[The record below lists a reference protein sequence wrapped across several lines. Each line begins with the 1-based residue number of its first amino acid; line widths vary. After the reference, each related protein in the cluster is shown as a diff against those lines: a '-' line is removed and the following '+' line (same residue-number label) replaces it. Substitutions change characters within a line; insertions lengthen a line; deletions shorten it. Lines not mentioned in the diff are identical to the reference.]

1 MGLSGYLSSLPRHV
15 TNPNRLAP
23 PQDTKPNIETGRD
36 FRRHAHRDR
45 PIAPPT
51 ASPDT
56 RRGVARPGPAVR
68 STQDCASPRAVAAS
82 RAFFTLRDGDCPGC
96 NWPILGCS
104 SRIFRWGRRGSP
116 GLVQGPTQRISSQ
129 LLTGLDDSAG
139 SRQRLNRASISA
151 AGTPACRDFMVHS
164 SAFWG
169 ICRGPGAMCKRETA
183 GQFDNPKKRQ
193 TFCRYRLMPNF
204 QAISR
209 SLAPGRIASPCAR
222 GPVIRNVK
230 RQGSATRRPDGPALQ
245 GLKGPAIPCQ
255 ARHNSAGRDHHDSPV
270 TRFRQPFARIAC
282 AQLPGLL
289 WHHDF
294 AFQL

>member
-1 MGLSGYLSSLPRHV
+1 MLRCSADPSDRLSTPWDYRGIYPHCPDMSPTRTASPPPPED
-15 TNPNRLAP
+15 TN
-23 PQDTKPNIETGRD
+23 QTSKPVEIFAG
-36 FRRHAHRDR
+36 HAHRDR

-129 LLTGLDDSAG
+129 LLTGSDDSAG

-164 SAFWG
+164 GAFAG
-169 ICRGPGAMCKRETA
+169 VRGPCANEKQQGNSIIPRK
-183 GQFDNPKKRQ
+183 D
-193 TFCRYRLMPNF
+193 RL
-204 QAISR
+204 
-209 SLAPGRIASPCAR
+209 
-222 GPVIRNVK
+222 
-230 RQGSATRRPDGPALQ
+230 
-245 GLKGPAIPCQ
+245 
-255 ARHNSAGRDHHDSPV
+255 
-270 TRFRQPFARIAC
+270 FADIV
-282 AQLPGLL
+282 
-289 WHHDF
+289 
-294 AFQL
+294 

>member
-1 MGLSGYLSSLPRHV
+1 MLRCSADPSDRLSTPWDYRGIYPHCPDMSPTRTASPPPPED
-15 TNPNRLAP
+15 TN
-23 PQDTKPNIETGRD
+23 QTSKPVEIFAG
-36 FRRHAHRDR
+36 HAHRDR

-129 LLTGLDDSAG
+129 LLTGSDDSAG

-164 SAFWG
+164 GAFAG
-169 ICRGPGAMCKRETA
+169 VRGHV
-183 GQFDNPKKRQ
+183 Q
-193 TFCRYRLMPNF
+193 TRNSR
-204 QAISR
+204 AIR
-209 SLAPGRIASPCAR
+209 
-222 GPVIRNVK
+222 
-230 RQGSATRRPDGPALQ
+230 
-245 GLKGPAIPCQ
+245 
-255 ARHNSAGRDHHDSPV
+255 
-270 TRFRQPFARIAC
+270 
-282 AQLPGLL
+282 
-289 WHHDF
+289 
-294 AFQL
+294 